1 MKTFEESLAEYM
13 QDPEFKKEWDA
24 LEPEFQIIRAIIEG
38 REARHMTQAG
48 RTWPRP
54 PASTRP
60 TSAGWKTPPPTRPC
74 APSSGWPPAL
84 G

>member
-48 RTWPRP
+48 TWPRL

-60 TSAGWKTPPPTRPC
+60 TSAVWKTPPPTHPC